1 MISCD
6 ILLKYGESRYGAS
19 KKYFVKLI
27 FFQRHKK
34 GFRDNFFQT
43 AIDFRILFSSE
54 QAGKPTV
61 PKLQPPHVGPWF
73 PPPTPWEGSPPPT
86 FLPTWPSS
94 PPPSLLVPSQ
104 PPPSLPGKPACSPP
118 QPSKSSTSR
127 YGQRF
132 LVADQLFGNLFH
144 KYKCKDEHLNSVIYY
159 FATLNEIETEQKWN
173 I

>member
-1 MISCD
+1 M
-6 ILLKYGESRYGAS
+6 
-19 KKYFVKLI
+19 
-27 FFQRHKK
+27 
-34 GFRDNFFQT
+34 
-43 AIDFRILFSSE
+43 
-54 QAGKPTV
+54 

-159 FATLNEIETEQKWN
+159 FATTQRDRNWTKVEHSTETHQLQKGEYHSHRNWTN
-173 I
+173 QTKYQTFGR